1 MFRAVVKKSTH
12 SNTLQSGKALGE
24 TIMGLLP
31 WKRAESPADPI
42 STSPE
47 MSSGDHERS
56 APRSIRPQRLAV
68 FGVLTALF
76 LLTAACSQG
85 IQSTWDPAGPVAAKQ
100 LQLFNVLLWTMVAVF
115 VLVEGALIYIVIRY
129 RRRPGQPR
137 PPQIHG
143 HTALEVTWTII
154 PTALILGL
162 GIWSVFTLFEL
173 DQPPTDQGEILEVTV
188 TGHQWYFEF
197 EYNDADGNGK
207 RISTAN
213 DLRIPVDRPV
223 SLILESDDVL
233 HSFWVPK
240 LGGKVDV
247 VPTRQNTLW
256 LMADSDM
263 IEQQLPATFYG
274 QCAELCGIAHAQMR
288 FRVTVLTE
296 NEYQDWVREYSP
308 PPALTPRAQQGQ
320 TQFAI
325 HCSLCHTVNGPE
337 IETVAQTR
345 LKSFLTGEENA
356 AVPGPN
362 LTDLRT
368 RGTLAAGIVDLSVE
382 NLRAWIKNPEEVKPG
397 NLMYSNAALY
407 DGGGDANLSDDQID
421 ALIDYLLNFN

>member
-1 MFRAVVKKSTH
+1 M
-12 SNTLQSGKALGE
+12 L
-24 TIMGLLP
+24 
-31 WKRAESPADPI
+31 
-42 STSPE
+42 
-47 MSSGDHERS
+47 
-56 APRSIRPQRLAV
+56 V
-68 FGVLTALF
+68 FGALAALF
-76 LLTAACSQG
+76 LLTVACSQG
-85 IQSTWDPAGPVAAKQ
+85 FQSTWDPKGPVAEKQ

-115 VLVEGALIYIVIRY
+115 VLVEGALLYIVIRY

-143 HTALEVTWTII
+143 HTALEVTWTIV
-154 PTALILGL
+154 PTILILGL

-197 EYNDADGNGK
+197 EYPDADGNGK

-213 DLRIPVDRPV
+213 DLKIPVDRPV
-223 SLILESDDVL
+223 SFILESDDVL

-256 LMADSDM
+256 LMADSDL
-263 IEQQLPATFYG
+263 IDQPLPATYYG
-274 QCAELCGIAHAQMR
+274 QCAELCGVAHAQMR
-288 FRVTVLTE
+288 FRVTVLSE
-296 NEYQDWVREYSP
+296 EDYQAWVRDYSP
-308 PPALTPRAQQGQ
+308 PAAITPRAQRGQ
-320 TQFAI
+320 TLFSI

-337 IETVAQTR
+337 VNTVAQVR
-345 LKSFLTGEENA
+345 LDQFLTGEENA

-368 RGTLAAGIVDLSVE
+368 RQTLAAGITDLTIE
-382 NLRAWIKNPEEVKPG
+382 NLRAWIKNPDSIKPG
-397 NLMYSNAALY
+397 NLMYRNALLY
-407 DGGGDANLSDDQID
+407 DEGGDASLTDEEID
-421 ALIDYLLNFN
+421 LLIEYLLNLR

>member
-1 MFRAVVKKSTH
+1 
-12 SNTLQSGKALGE
+12 
-24 TIMGLLP
+24 MGFLP
-31 WKRAESPADPI
+31 WKRATGSDPCGAGPPEPT
-42 STSPE
+42 STHPE
-47 MSSGDHERS
+47 MHPHDTARS
-56 APRSIRPQRLAV
+56 VPRRFRPHRLVLLGAV
-68 FGVLTALF
+68 AAIF
-76 LLTAACSQG
+76 LLSAACSQG
-85 IQSTWDPAGPVAAKQ
+85 IQSTWAPVGPVAQKQ
-100 LQLFNVLLWTMVAVF
+100 LQLFTVLLWTMVAVF
-115 VLVEGALIYIVIRY
+115 VLVEGALLYILIRY

-143 HTALEVTWTII
+143 HTALEVTWTIV

-197 EYNDADGNGK
+197 EYPDADGNGK
-207 RISTAN
+207 RISSAN
-213 DLRIPVDRPV
+213 DLKIPVDRPV

-233 HSFWVPK
+233 HSFWVPR

-256 LMADSDM
+256 LMADSDL
-263 IEQQLPATFYG
+263 IEQQLPATYYG

-288 FRVTVLTE
+288 FRVTVMSE
-296 NEYQDWVREYSP
+296 EDYQDWVANYSP
-308 PPALTPRAQQGQ
+308 PVAITPRAQQGQ
-320 TQFAI
+320 TLFAI

-337 IETVAQTR
+337 QPTVAKAR
-345 LKSFLTGEENA
+345 LDQFLTGADNA

-368 RGTLAAGIVDLSVE
+368 RLTLAAGITDLTVD
-382 NLRAWIKNPEEVKPG
+382 NLRAWIKNPEDVKPG
-397 NLMYSNAALY
+397 NWMYKNAIFY
-407 DGGGDANLSDDQID
+407 DDETGSDASLTDDEIN
-421 ALIDYLLNFN
+421 ALIEYLLNLR

>member
-1 MFRAVVKKSTH
+1 
-12 SNTLQSGKALGE
+12 
-24 TIMGLLP
+24 MGLLP
-31 WKRAESPADPI
+31 WKRAGSPPEPT

-47 MSSGDHERS
+47 TSSHDLLRS
-56 APRSIRPQRLAV
+56 PSRRFRPSRLAV
-68 FGVLTALF
+68 FGAVAAIF
-76 LLTAACSQG
+76 LLSAACSQG
-85 IQSTWDPAGPVAAKQ
+85 FQSTWDPKGPVAEKQ

-154 PTALILGL
+154 PTVLILGL

-197 EYNDADGNGK
+197 EYPDADGNGK

-213 DLRIPVDRPV
+213 ELKIPVDRPV
-223 SLILESDDVL
+223 SFNLESDDVL

-247 VPTRQNTLW
+247 VPTRSNYLW
-256 LMADSDM
+256 LMADSDK
-263 IEQQLPATFYG
+263 IDQPLPATYYG

-288 FRVTVLTE
+288 FRVTVMSE
-296 NEYQDWVREYSP
+296 EDYQQWVADYSP
-308 PPALTPRAQQGQ
+308 PAALTPRAQEGQ
-320 TQFAI
+320 RLFGI
-325 HCSLCHTVNGPE
+325 HCSLCHTVDGPE
-337 IETVAQTR
+337 IAAVAKLR
-345 LKSFLTGEENA
+345 LDQFLTGAENA

-368 RGTLAAGIVDLSVE
+368 RQTLAAGITDLTIE
-382 NLRAWIKNPEEVKPG
+382 NLRAWIRNPEDIKPG
-397 NLMYSNAALY
+397 NYMHSNAVLY
-407 DGGGDANLSDDQID
+407 EGGGNANLSEEEID
-421 ALIDYLLNFN
+421 LLIEYLLNLR

>member
-1 MFRAVVKKSTH
+1 
-12 SNTLQSGKALGE
+12 
-24 TIMGLLP
+24 
-31 WKRAESPADPI
+31 
-42 STSPE
+42 
-47 MSSGDHERS
+47 MSSDDLKR
-56 APRSIRPQRLAV
+56 PTPYWIRPRRLAV
-68 FGVLTALF
+68 FGVIAGLF

-85 IQSTWDPAGPVAAKQ
+85 LQSTWDPAGPVAQKQ

-115 VLVEGALIYIVIRY
+115 VLVEGAMIYIVIRY

-188 TGHQWYFEF
+188 VGHQWYFEF
-197 EYNDADGNGK
+197 EYLNADGNGK

-213 DLRIPVDRPV
+213 ELRIPVDRPID
-223 SLILESDDVL
+223 LILESDDVL

-247 VPTRQNTLW
+247 VPTRQNNLW
-256 LMADSDM
+256 LMADSDL
-263 IEQQLPATFYG
+263 IEQQLPATYYG
-274 QCAELCGIAHAQMR
+274 QCAELCGLAHAQMR
-288 FRVTVLTE
+288 FRVTVMSE
-296 NEYQDWVREYSP
+296 EDYQSWVADYSP
-308 PPALTPRAQQGQ
+308 PLAITPRAQQGQ
-320 TQFAI
+320 TLFAI
-325 HCSLCHTVNGPE
+325 HCQLCHTVGGPE

-345 LKSFLTGEENA
+345 LDAFLSGGQDA
-356 AVPGPN
+356 SAVPGPN

-368 RGTLAAGIVDLSVE
+368 RQTLAAGITDLTVE
-382 NLRAWIKNPEEVKPG
+382 NLRAWIRNPEEIKKG
-397 NLMYSNAALY
+397 NWMHRIAPLY
-407 DGGGDANLSDDQID
+407 DGGGDAALTDGEID
-421 ALIDYLLNFN
+421 LLIEYLLNLR

>member
-1 MFRAVVKKSTH
+1 VA
-12 SNTLQSGKALGE
+12 A
-24 TIMGLLP
+24 I
-31 WKRAESPADPI
+31 
-42 STSPE
+42 
-47 MSSGDHERS
+47 
-56 APRSIRPQRLAV
+56 
-68 FGVLTALF
+68 F
-76 LLTAACSQG
+76 LLSAACSQG
-85 IQSTWDPAGPVAAKQ
+85 AQSTWDPVGPVAQKQ
-100 LQLFNVLLWTMVAVF
+100 LDLFNVLLWTMVIVF

-129 RRRPGQPR
+129 RARPGQPR

-143 HTALEVTWTII
+143 HTALEITWTII
-154 PTALILGL
+154 PTILILAL
-162 GIWSVFTLFEL
+162 GIWSVFTLFYL
-173 DQPPTDQGEILEVTV
+173 DEPPAHAGDPLDVIV

-197 EYNDADGNGK
+197 EYPDADGNGK
-207 RISTAN
+207 LISTAN

-256 LMADSDM
+256 LMADSDL
-263 IEQQLPATFYG
+263 IEQQLPAVYYG
-274 QCAELCGIAHAQMR
+274 QCAELCGLAHAQMR
-288 FRVTVLTE
+288 FRVTVMDE
-296 NEYQDWVREYSP
+296 EDYQDWVREYSP

-320 TQFAI
+320 TLFAI

-345 LKSFLTGEENA
+345 LNSFLTGEENA

-368 RGTLAAGIVDLSVE
+368 RRTLAAGIIDLSTE
-382 NLRAWIKNPEEVKPG
+382 NLRAWIKNPQSIKPG
-397 NLMYSNAALY
+397 NHMYTNAALY
-407 DGGGDANLSDDQID
+407 DDGGDASLSDAEID
-421 ALIDYLLNFN
+421 AIIDYLLNLTQ

>member
-1 MFRAVVKKSTH
+1 
-12 SNTLQSGKALGE
+12 
-24 TIMGLLP
+24 MGLLP
-31 WKRAESPADPI
+31 RKRAGSPTEPI
-42 STSPE
+42 PDENTR
-47 MSSGDHERS
+47 RS
-56 APRSIRPQRLAV
+56 APLRSRLSRLALLGAV
-68 FGVLTALF
+68 AAIF
-76 LLTAACSQG
+76 LLATACSKG
-85 IQSTWDPAGPVAAKQ
+85 FQSTWDPVGPVADKQ
-100 LQLFNVLLWTMVAVF
+100 LQLFNVLLWTMVIVF

-197 EYNDADGNGK
+197 EYPDADGNGK

-213 DLRIPVDRPV
+213 ELKIPVDRPV
-223 SLILESDDVL
+223 AFILESDDVL

-247 VPTRQNTLW
+247 VPSRQNTLW

-263 IEQQLPATFYG
+263 IDQPLPATYYG
-274 QCAELCGIAHAQMR
+274 QCAELCGVAHAQMR
-288 FRVTVLTE
+288 FRVTVMTE
-296 NEYQDWVREYSP
+296 EDYQAWVANYGP
-308 PPALTPRAQQGQ
+308 PQALTPTAKQGE
-320 TQFAI
+320 TQFLV
-325 HCSLCHTVNGPE
+325 HCALCHTVNGPE
-337 IETVAQTR
+337 IASVAQSR
-345 LKSFLTGEENA
+345 IDSFMTGGDA
-356 AVPGPN
+356 VAVPGPN

-368 RGTLAAGIVDLSVE
+368 RQTLGAGITDLTVE
-382 NLRAWIKNPEEVKPG
+382 NLRAWIKNPDDIKPG
-397 NLMYSNAALY
+397 NWMYDKAAFY
-407 DGGGDANLSDDQID
+407 EEGGDATLTDQQID
-421 ALIDYLLNFN
+421 ALIEYLLNLR

>member
-1 MFRAVVKKSTH
+1 MSSPA
-12 SNTLQSGKALGE
+12 E
-24 TIMGLLP
+24 TIPM
-31 WKRAESPADPI
+31 
-42 STSPE
+42 SPE
-47 MSSGDHERS
+47 MSSDDLKRPI
-56 APRSIRPQRLAV
+56 PRLLRPRRLAV
-68 FGVLTALF
+68 FGVLAVLF
-76 LLTAACSQG
+76 LLSAACSQG
-85 IQSTWDPAGPVAAKQ
+85 FQSTWDPVGPVAEKQ

-143 HTALEVTWTII
+143 HTALEVTWTIV

-188 TGHQWYFEF
+188 VGHQWYFEF
-197 EYNDADGNGK
+197 EYPDADGNGK
-207 RISTAN
+207 RITTAN
-213 DLRIPVDRPV
+213 ELKIPVDRPV
-223 SLILESDDVL
+223 SFILESDDVL

-256 LMADSDM
+256 LMADSDL
-263 IEQQLPATFYG
+263 IEQQLPATYYG
-274 QCAELCGIAHAQMR
+274 QCAELCGLAHAQMR
-288 FRVTVLTE
+288 FRVTVMSE
-296 NEYQDWVREYSP
+296 EDYQDWVRDYSP
-308 PPALTPRAQQGQ
+308 PSALTPVSQQGQ
-320 TQFAI
+320 TLFAI

-337 IETVAQTR
+337 QESVAQAR
-345 LKSFLTGEENA
+345 LDQFLTGAENA

-368 RGTLAAGIVDLSVE
+368 RQTLAAGITDLTVE
-382 NLRAWIKNPEEVKPG
+382 NLHAWIKNPEDIKPG
-397 NLMYSNAALY
+397 NYMHSNALLY
-407 DGGGDANLSDDQID
+407 DEGGDANLTDGEIN
-421 ALIDYLLNFN
+421 AIIEYLLNLR

>member
-1 MFRAVVKKSTH
+1 
-12 SNTLQSGKALGE
+12 
-24 TIMGLLP
+24 MGLLP

-56 APRSIRPQRLAV
+56 APRSFRPQRLAV

-368 RGTLAAGIVDLSVE
+368 RGTLAAGIVDLSAE

>member
-1 MFRAVVKKSTH
+1 
-12 SNTLQSGKALGE
+12 
-24 TIMGLLP
+24 MGLLP
-31 WKRAESPADPI
+31 WKRAGSPTEPI
-42 STSPE
+42 PTSPE
-47 MSSGDHERS
+47 KSPMDSKRS
-56 APRSIRPQRLAV
+56 APRRYRPRHLAI
-68 FGVLTALF
+68 FGALAALF

-85 IQSTWDPAGPVAAKQ
+85 FQSTWDPVGPVAQKQ

-115 VLVEGALIYIVIRY
+115 VLVEGALLYIIIRY

-173 DQPPTDQGEILEVTV
+173 DQPPTDQGDILEVTV

-197 EYNDADGNGK
+197 EYPDADGQGK

-213 DLRIPVDRPV
+213 ELRIPVDRPV
-223 SLILESDDVL
+223 SFTLESDDVL

-247 VPTRQNTLW
+247 VPTRQNRLW

-263 IEQQLPATFYG
+263 IDQQLPATYYG
-274 QCAELCGIAHAQMR
+274 QCAELCGLAHALMR
-288 FRVTVLTE
+288 FRVTVMTE
-296 NEYQDWVREYSP
+296 EDYQAWVADYSP
-308 PPALTPRAQQGQ
+308 PTAITPRSQQGQ
-320 TQFAI
+320 TLFAI
-325 HCSLCHTVNGPE
+325 HCSLCHTINGPE
-337 IETVAQTR
+337 IESVAQAR
-345 LKSFLTGEENA
+345 LKQFLTGEENA

-368 RGTLAAGIVDLSVE
+368 RQTLAAGITDLTVE
-382 NLRAWIKNPEEVKPG
+382 NLKAWIRNPGDVKPG
-397 NLMYSNAALY
+397 NMMYQNAALY
-407 DGGGDANLSDDQID
+407 DEGGDASLSDDEID
-421 ALIDYLLNFN
+421 TLIEYLLNLR

>member
-1 MFRAVVKKSTH
+1 MPA
-12 SNTLQSGKALGE
+12 GEAPAE
-24 TIMGLLP
+24 TIPTSPDMSSDDLKPPVLRRFRPRRLVIFGLL
-31 WKRAESPADPI
+31 A
-42 STSPE
+42 
-47 MSSGDHERS
+47 
-56 APRSIRPQRLAV
+56 
-68 FGVLTALF
+68 ALF

-85 IQSTWDPAGPVAAKQ
+85 FQSTWDPIGPVAEKQ

-115 VLVEGALIYIVIRY
+115 VLVEGALLYIIIRY

-188 TGHQWYFEF
+188 VGHQWYFEF
-197 EYNDADGNGK
+197 EYPDADGNGK
-207 RISTAN
+207 RITTAN
-213 DLRIPVDRPV
+213 ELKIPVDRPINF
-223 SLILESDDVL
+223 ILESDDVL

-263 IEQQLPATFYG
+263 IEQPLPATYYG
-274 QCAELCGIAHAQMR
+274 QCAELCGLAHAQMR
-288 FRVTVLTE
+288 FRVTVMSE
-296 NEYQDWVREYSP
+296 EDYQDWVRDYSP
-308 PPALTPRAQQGQ
+308 PSALTPVSQQGQ
-320 TQFAI
+320 TLFAI
-325 HCSLCHTVNGPE
+325 HCSLCHSIDGPE
-337 IETVAQTR
+337 LESVAQAR
-345 LKSFLTGEENA
+345 LDQFLTGAENA

-368 RGTLAAGIVDLSVE
+368 RETLGAGIIDLTVE
-382 NLRAWIKNPEEVKPG
+382 NLHAWIKNPEEIKPG
-397 NLMYSNAALY
+397 NYMYSNALLY
-407 DGGGDANLSDDQID
+407 DEGGDASLSDTEID
-421 ALIDYLLNFN
+421 AIIEYLLNLR

>member
-1 MFRAVVKKSTH
+1 
-12 SNTLQSGKALGE
+12 
-24 TIMGLLP
+24 MGLLP
-31 WKRAESPADPI
+31 WKRATGSDPRGAGPPEPTL
-42 STSPE
+42 TSPE
-47 MSSGDHERS
+47 ENSGSLHRS
-56 APRSIRPQRLAV
+56 APRRFRPRRLAL
-68 FGVLTALF
+68 FGAMAALF
-76 LLTAACSQG
+76 LLTGACSQG
-85 IQSTWDPAGPVAAKQ
+85 FQSTWDPAGPVAEKQ

-115 VLVEGALIYIVIRY
+115 VLVEGALLYIVIRY

-197 EYNDADGNGK
+197 EYPDADGNGK

-240 LGGKVDV
+240 LAGKVDV
-247 VPTRQNTLW
+247 VPTRENTLW
-256 LMADSDM
+256 LMADSDL
-263 IEQQLPATFYG
+263 IEQQLPATYYG
-274 QCAELCGIAHAQMR
+274 QCAELCGVAHAQMR
-288 FRVTVLTE
+288 FRVTVMTE
-296 NEYQDWVREYSP
+296 ANYQTWAADYSP
-308 PPALTPRAQQGQ
+308 PPAITPRAQQGQ
-320 TQFAI
+320 TLFAI
-325 HCSLCHTVNGPE
+325 HCSLCHTVDGPE
-337 IETVAQTR
+337 IESVAKVR
-345 LKSFLTGEENA
+345 LDQFLTGEENA

-368 RGTLAAGIVDLSVE
+368 RQTLAAGITDLTIE
-382 NLRAWIKNPEEVKPG
+382 NLRAWIRNPQEIKPG
-397 NLMYSNAALY
+397 NYMHSNAVLY
-407 DGGGDANLSDDQID
+407 DGGGDAALTDSEID
-421 ALIDYLLNFN
+421 LLIEYLLNLR

>member
-1 MFRAVVKKSTH
+1 
-12 SNTLQSGKALGE
+12 
-24 TIMGLLP
+24 MGLLP
-31 WKRAESPADPI
+31 RKRAGSPPEPI
-42 STSPE
+42 PDE
-47 MSSGDHERS
+47 NIQRP
-56 APRSIRPQRLAV
+56 APRRNRLTKLAF
-68 FGVLTALF
+68 FGTVAAIF
-76 LLTAACSQG
+76 LLSAACSKG
-85 IQSTWDPAGPVAAKQ
+85 YQSTWDPIGPVADKQ

-173 DQPPTDQGEILEVTV
+173 DQPPTDQGEILEITV

-197 EYNDADGNGK
+197 EYPDADGKGK

-213 DLRIPVDRPV
+213 EMRIPVDRPIW
-223 SLILESDDVL
+223 LTMESDDVL

-247 VPTRQNTLW
+247 VPTRRNTLW

-263 IEQQLPATFYG
+263 IEQPLPATFYG
-274 QCAELCGIAHAQMR
+274 QCAELCGLAHAQMR
-288 FRVTVLTE
+288 FRATVMSE
-296 NEYQDWVREYSP
+296 EDYQAWVANYSP
-308 PPALTPRAQQGQ
+308 PQALTPRAQQGQ

-325 HCSLCHTVNGPE
+325 HCALCHTVNGPE
-337 IETVAQTR
+337 IESVALSR
-345 LKSFLTGEENA
+345 RDSFLTGGDA
-356 AVPGPN
+356 VAVPGPN

-368 RGTLAAGIVDLSVE
+368 RQTLGAGIIDLSVD
-382 NLRAWIKNPEEVKPG
+382 NLRDWIKNPEDIKPG
-397 NLMYSNAALY
+397 NWMYDKAAFY
-407 DGGGDANLSDDQID
+407 EDGGDATLTDEQID
-421 ALIDYLLNFN
+421 ALIEYLLNLR